1 MSPKQQARRALVVL
15 LKSKLNSLFDE
26 LVWVLFLGHK
36 DPWLSEVKFELSAAP
51 GSDPCSKTIWK
62 LHADY
67 GRVPPDLLIGQS
79 EDPVGKR
86 CQKRVKLDYE
96 TSGVRQTPADRHPCC
111 TAQQRTPV
119 RCTCAKHRRPP
130 SPTRGYGTSAIA
142 CGDLRTQECGKVSQ
156 LLSSRHEIEIS
167 DIPSELIYFSN
178 QENVDVHAGS
188 RQKPPRCS
196 LLAAEC
202 QVLLVNSLIKMPV
215 LELPCPSIGWPSIS
229 MSTKRHWEEPA
240 SVCCHAAQCRLA
252 LPNKRGSRTYRHI
265 CR

>member
-142 CGDLRTQECGKVSQ
+142 CGDLQTHMPLMGTATGTTSGTAPLQSPSPG
-156 LLSSRHEIEIS
+156 LLSPR
-167 DIPSELIYFSN
+167 PRR
-178 QENVDVHAGS
+178 QERGSAAGGAA
-188 RQKPPRCS
+188 RRRAAARRCS
-196 LLAAEC
+196 AYAP
-202 QVLLVNSLIKMPV
+202 SLPPLSDPPPAPPGLPV
-215 LELPCPSIGWPSIS
+215 ARLPVVTTRP
-229 MSTKRHWEEPA
+229 
-240 SVCCHAAQCRLA
+240 CRTPVPLRD
-252 LPNKRGSRTYRHI
+252 LH
-265 CR
+265 